1 MRLLQFLRKALAM
14 LTISGIIFTMT
25 AGLSTVPRCGDLENR
40 NTSVCTCCVI
50 LLKLPLSVL
59 CLKSFL
65 RKTVG
70 FLPPPVSPIDLLYFF
85 RHYVCG
91 KQDGQQ
97 IGWNVNISGFRCDKR
112 ALLGRTKYQCVEKE
126 KYEHEIAVLE
136 AHANVK
142 KE

>member
-70 FLPPPVSPIDLLYFF
+70 FLPPPCRPY
-85 RHYVCG
+85 
-91 KQDGQQ
+91 
-97 IGWNVNISGFRCDKR
+97 CDT
-112 ALLGRTKYQCVEKE
+112 TK
-126 KYEHEIAVLE
+126 HGSW
-136 AHANVK
+136 
-142 KE
+142 